1 MAGRGRNRSV
11 WWKSPGLLCSLT
23 GDVSTT
29 VLPLSPGCHH
39 WIRPAHRMP
48 SQAEGLVSRRETT
61 FPPVTWVTPSPPQ
74 ASVSQ
79 TWTLSQNLL

>member
-1 MAGRGRNRSV
+1 MGEGAQQERLVEES
-11 WWKSPGLLCSLT
+11 GLLCSLT

-61 FPPVTWVTPSPPQ
+61 FPPVTWVIPSPLQ